1 MAFCALSEAKGMDI
15 KMKKRLLKYIPTII
29 SAPAIIIGAV
39 TMYMNNVPTSIY
51 IQNILCLIILGL
63 ISYFVISKEYSFNK
77 DITIILTILSL
88 LLTFINP
95 GIEGVHRW
103 VSIGPIRLYVSSIV
117 LPIIIINLWKIIDK
131 KNNSIW
137 ISMISVICI
146 SIILALQPDASMIT
160 AFAIPMIILFW
171 NSNIKNIFRIF
182 IIIFLSILT
191 TFSWIFLDEL
201 APVSYVEGIIELVK
215 NMGILWFILGI
226 ITLIIL
232 PLPFILFPIKEY
244 KLLSL
249 CIGIYFFILL
259 VSTIFGNFP
268 VPLMGYGISPIIGY
282 FISITWFAKAKIIS
296 IH

>member
-1 MAFCALSEAKGMDI
+1 
-15 KMKKRLLKYIPTII
+15 MKKSLLKYIPTII
-29 SAPAIIIGAV
+29 AAPAITIGSVA
-39 TMYMNNVPTSIY
+39 MHINNVPTSIY
-51 IQNILCLIILGL
+51 TQNILCLIILGL
-63 ISYFVISKEYSFNK
+63 ISYFAISKEYRFNK
-77 DITIILTILSL
+77 NTTIIFTIISVIAL
-88 LLTFINP
+88 LLTFINS

-117 LPIIIINLWKIIDK
+117 LPIIIINLWKIVDK

-137 ISMISVICI
+137 ISFISVICI

-171 NSNIKNIFRIF
+171 NNNNIKNIFRIF
-182 IIIFLSILT
+182 IIAFLSALT
-191 TFSWIFLDEL
+191 IFSWIFLDGL

-215 NMGILWFILGI
+215 NMGMIWFVLGI
-226 ITLIIL
+226 ATLVIL

-249 CIGIYFFILL
+249 CIGIYFFIIL

-282 FISITWFAKAKIIS
+282 FISITWFVKAKIS
-296 IH
+296 